1 MAESSKFD
9 IFSMCHRY
17 SSQRHLTKGQIVVE
31 CGKLLEWNN
40 YRIKL
45 FNTIDFKKSMH
56 YNTGTKDSLIDA
68 LAAMREYLEPGEEK
82 LRDLTDS
89 VLEKLEA
96 ISGEDFAALELFPD
110 FDE

>member
-1 MAESSKFD
+1 MNTSFTNDE
-9 IFSMCHRY
+9 INLMC
-17 SSQRHLTKGQIVVE
+17 I
-31 CGKLLEWNN
+31 
-40 YRIKL
+40 
-45 FNTIDFKKSMH
+45 
-56 YNTGTKDSLIDA
+56 YNTGTKGGLMDA